1 MATSDQMAVLSAL
14 SKADGPVVVEEIA
27 AMASISFERAWYTV
41 LELIELRFISMAGI
55 SLYVVTA
62 RGIEAADRIARQQG
76 ISGIAS
82 KFGIRGTKIQ
92 IKQLFRNTACRPP
105 LT

>member
-14 SKADGPVVVEEIA
+14 SKADGPVVLEEIA

-55 SLYVVTA
+55 SIYVVTA
-62 RGIEAADRIARQQG
+62 RESRQQIG
-76 ISGIAS
+76 LRDNKAFQELPQNSAFVEP
-82 KFGIRGTKIQ
+82 KYK
-92 IKQLFRNTACRPP
+92 
-105 LT
+105 

>member
-14 SKADGPVVVEEIA
+14 SKTEGPVVLEEIA

-41 LELIELRFISMAGI
+41 LEVIELRFIGMAGI

-62 RGIEAADRIARQQG
+62 RRNEAADRIAR
-76 ISGIAS
+76 
-82 KFGIRGTKIQ
+82 
-92 IKQLFRNTACRPP
+92 
-105 LT
+105 